1 MKIKTKLLLSHAAIA
16 FAATVLVSV
25 PVVKTQI
32 AQLEKDIEASAGA
45 MLDSGK
51 KSVQSFFATPATLV
65 KAMAPYVCSPSFN
78 QEDAQRDFEAVV
90 KDYPSLSCLY
100 WTDAVAINQ
109 GGKFYSSDGWVPDPD
124 YDKFA
129 QEWYASAVKSSDA
142 ITTEP
147 YVDEDT
153 KKLVSTVACAVVENS
168 KATGVIGIDITL
180 EELNTMVESVKLS
193 KSGLSFLLDANGMFL
208 TNDDFSK
215 VLKRNFFDD
224 YSALASVREKI
235 LSARNEPY
243 VNASAAAGFYVASQK
258 INDDIGWT
266 LVTVGPSKELYASA
280 RGILRVSVLIG
291 ILVLAAAVLISFLIA
306 HAIASPINTV
316 NSAVNGIAEG
326 NANLAQRLK
335 IMSKDEV
342 GQLVNGFNKFM
353 EKLQGIVSDVKNSKS
368 NLSDVKIDLQA
379 SIDSA
384 ASSITEILSNIES
397 VGHQV
402 ESQSRSVSQTSAAV
416 TEIAENINSLEK
428 MIESQSH
435 GVSQASSAVEQMLG
449 NISSVNSSVE
459 KMSES
464 FNALEENTSEGIQ
477 KQQVV
482 SQKISEIEEQSKAL
496 QDANVAIHNVA
507 NQTNLLAMNAAIE
520 AAHAGEAGKGFSVV
534 ADEIRK
540 LSETSASESK
550 KISEELKKISES
562 IGSVVVAAKESA
574 ESFAGVGDKIQ
585 QTDQLVNQIKAAME
599 EQQEGSKQIV
609 DALKIMNDSTSEV
622 KNASHEMAIGNQQ
635 ILDEVN
641 NLQNATSVI
650 KGGMEEM
657 TVGAKEMNNTS
668 AALSEISSK
677 VGESITKI
685 GSQID
690 QFQV

>member
-16 FAATVLVSV
+16 FAATLLVSI
-25 PVVKTQI
+25 PVVQTQI
-32 AQLEKDIEASAGA
+32 AQLEKDIEVNAGA

-51 KSVQSFFATPATLV
+51 KSVQSFFDTPSALV
-65 KAMAPYVCSPSFN
+65 KSMIPYVCSSSLN
-78 QEDAQRDFEAVV
+78 IEDAQKDFDAVV

-100 WTDAVAINQ
+100 WTDSVATNQ
-109 GGKFYSSDGWVPDPD
+109 GGRFYSSDGWIPEPD
-124 YDKFA
+124 YDKFSK
-129 QEWYASAVKSSDA
+129 EWYATAAKSSDSVV
-142 ITTEP
+142 TKP

-153 KKLVSTVACAVVENS
+153 GKLVSTVACPVIQNS
-168 KATGVIGIDITL
+168 KVAGVIGIDMTL
-180 EELNTMVESVKLS
+180 EELNTMVEKVKLS
-193 KSGLSFLLDANGMFL
+193 KNGKSFLLDSNGMFL
-208 TNDDFSK
+208 TNGDFSK
-215 VLKRNFFDD
+215 VLKKDFFDD
-224 YSALASVREKI
+224 YSALSSARNKI
-235 LSARNEPY
+235 LSARNKSY
-243 VNASAAAGFYVASQK
+243 VDTSAAGGYYVASQK
-258 INDDIGWT
+258 INDEIGWT
-266 LVTVGPSKELYASA
+266 LVTIGPSSELFESA
-280 RGILRVSVLIG
+280 RGVIRVSVLIG
-291 ILVLAAAVLISFLIA
+291 ILVIVAAVFISFIIA
-306 HAIASPINTV
+306 NAISRPINKV

-326 NANLAQRLK
+326 NANLSQRLELK
-335 IMSKDEV
+335 SKDEI

-353 EKLQGIVSDVKNSKS
+353 EKLHGIVSDVKNSKS
-368 NLSDVKIDLQA
+368 NLSEVKIDLQS
-379 SIDSA
+379 SIDNA
-384 ASSITEILSNIES
+384 ASSITQILSNIES
-397 VGHQV
+397 SGKQV
-402 ESQSRSVSQTSAAV
+402 ENQSRSVSQTSAAV

-459 KMSES
+459 KMSQS
-464 FNALEENTSEGIQ
+464 FSALEENAGEGIQ

-482 SQKISEIEEQSKAL
+482 SQKITEIENQSKAL
-496 QDANVAIHNVA
+496 QDANVAINNVA

-562 IGSVVVAAKESA
+562 IESVVMAAKESA
-574 ESFAGVGDKIQ
+574 SSFAGVGEKIQ

-609 DALKIMNDSTSEV
+609 DALKLMNDSTAEV
-622 KNASHEMAIGNQQ
+622 KNASHEMAIGNRQ
-635 ILDEVN
+635 ILDEVS

-650 KGGMEEM
+650 KDGMEEM
-657 TVGAKEMNNTS
+657 AVGAREMNRTS
-668 AALSEISSK
+668 ATLSDISFK

-685 GSQID
+685 GNQID